1 MAWHPLQNLAADI
14 ALGVIINNASR
25 AAQVV
30 PVPAA
35 GTTGPVLND
44 AIAFVGVLT
53 GLKAAGASSST
64 ILGQITTIVDLLKAY
79 GPEVAIIVADVL
91 KIIAAAG

>member
-30 PVPAA
+30 QPATD
-35 GTTGPVLND
+35 GTTGPILND
-44 AIAFVGVLT
+44 ALTFVGVLT
-53 GLKAAGASSST
+53 GLKTAGQSSNN
-64 ILGQITTIVDLLKAY
+64 ILSMITTIVDLIKVY
-79 GPEVAIIVADVL
+79 GPEVALIVAAVL
-91 KIIAAAG
+91 KLIAGG